1 MMSAS
6 LLLQAVVAGVTNGF
20 VYGLVGIG
28 LAAIFKGSRIINVMQ
43 GDCAVV
49 GAITT
54 VLLLTVARWPYWLA
68 MLAGAAAGAILCAL
82 TEVLFVRRMVRKQ
95 ASEDDLL
102 LLTVGI
108 ATSIGA
114 ALLFFVGRKG
124 YLLPPLGGET
134 VLIVRDAVVQGHAVW
149 LVAIATV
156 MTLALRSFYRHSTIG
171 LAMIA
176 ASNDADGAATTGI
189 NVTAMRTLTFA
200 LGGLL
205 GAIAGILVTPLI
217 AVDYQMGLSL
227 TLKGFAAAILGGLTN
242 PLGAIVGGLTLGLLE
257 ALAIVWVSS
266 AYKDV
271 VAFSFLIAI
280 MILRPQGI
288 LGRSGRQ
295 GG

>member
-1 MMSAS
+1 MSAS
-6 LLLQAVVAGVTNGF
+6 LLLQAVFAGVTNGA

-68 MLAGAAAGAILCAL
+68 MLAGAVAGAVLCAL
-82 TEVLFVRRMVRKQ
+82 TEVLFVRRLVRKQ

-134 VLIVRDAVVQGHAVW
+134 VFIVRDAVVQGHAVW
-149 LVAIATV
+149 LVAIAGAL
-156 MTLALRSFYRHSTIG
+156 TLALRAFYRHSTLG
-171 LAMIA
+171 LAMVA

-217 AVDYQMGLSL
+217 SVDYQLGLNL

-288 LGRSGRQ
+288 LGRAGRQ